1 MPMAASA
8 MSASTP
14 PCSVPIGLAWRSVAS
29 NSTTARPGSTDARLK
44 PRSVAIGGGGTSP
57 RISCPRTSSILAMR
71 PPPAATLDRGQER
84 DAEEHERERDDD
96 RQRARSAAEPVDDQR
111 AADGGQRQPHEPGDE
126 RPQHPPGAL
135 RGEVQREPEAEE
147 PVARPHHAQVG
158 AAGGD
163 DGG

>member
-44 PRSVAIGGGGTSP
+44 PMRVAIGGGGTSP

-71 PPPAATLDRGQER
+71 PPPAAALDRGQKR
-84 DAEEHERERDDD
+84 DAEQHERERDDD
-96 RQRARSAAEPVDDQR
+96 RQRSRSAAEPVDGQR
-111 AADGGQRQPHEPGDE
+111 AAHGGEHQPHEPGDE

-135 RGEVQREPEAEE
+135 QAKYSASP
-147 PVARPHHAQVG
+147 RPKNP
-158 AAGGD
+158 
-163 DGG
+163 